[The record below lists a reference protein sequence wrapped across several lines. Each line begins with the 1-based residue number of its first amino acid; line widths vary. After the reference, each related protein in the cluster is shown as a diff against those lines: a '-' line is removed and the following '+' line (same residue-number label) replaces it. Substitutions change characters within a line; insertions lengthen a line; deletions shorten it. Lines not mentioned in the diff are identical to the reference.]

1 MCCQGEKQSQR
12 KFCMSALLDQG
23 DVHRLMA
30 QPSPHVRAIIASKIG
45 SIIDQPRLSDAE
57 LQLAQDIV
65 RTLSKDVE
73 LVVRRAVAQ
82 NLRRSKR
89 LPHDVALHL
98 ADDVEAV
105 ALPILADSLVLTDDD
120 LVAVLQHS
128 SAVKQKA
135 IAGRPHLS
143 EKVSDVIVT
152 TANEDAVATLMNNES
167 ATINEHSMD
176 HAVDR
181 FAASDLV
188 KESMVKRTALPVTI
202 AERLAVIVSEKLQ
215 EHLIAHHELSPT
227 VAAEILAQG
236 RERAVIQLNQN
247 SGLDEIERLV
257 EQMHANKR
265 LTPSFILRALCVG
278 NLPFFEF
285 AMAALADIPVT
296 NARILI
302 HEPGGAALKALCEKN
317 GISKSFA
324 DTIRVA
330 LDVMEQLKLD
340 GEEQD
345 LKRFRIRLI
354 ERVLTQT
361 DAMDQQDIDYLL
373 ELMK

>member
-1 MCCQGEKQSQR
+1 
-12 KFCMSALLDQG
+12 
-23 DVHRLMA
+23 MA

-45 SIIDQPRLSDAE
+45 LVIDQPRLTEAE

-65 RTLSKDVE
+65 RTLSRDVE
-73 LVVRRAVAQ
+73 LVVRRSVAQ
-82 NLRRSKR
+82 NLRRSKH
-89 LPHDVALHL
+89 LPHDVALRL

-135 IAGRPHLS
+135 IAGRPNLS
-143 EKVSDVIVT
+143 EKVSDVIIT
-152 TANEDAVATLMNNES
+152 TANEDAVVTLMSNES
-167 ATINEHSMD
+167 ATINEHSMN

-188 KESMVKRTALPVTI
+188 KESMVKRTTLPLTI

-227 VAAEILAQG
+227 VAAEILVQS

-247 SGLDEIERLV
+247 SGLDEMERLV

-265 LTPSFILRALCVG
+265 LTPSLILRALCVG

-317 GISKSFA
+317 GISQSFA
-324 DTIRVA
+324 DTIRIA

-340 GEEQD
+340 GEEHD

-361 DAMDQQDIDYLL
+361 DAMDQQDINYLL
-373 ELMK
+373 ELIK